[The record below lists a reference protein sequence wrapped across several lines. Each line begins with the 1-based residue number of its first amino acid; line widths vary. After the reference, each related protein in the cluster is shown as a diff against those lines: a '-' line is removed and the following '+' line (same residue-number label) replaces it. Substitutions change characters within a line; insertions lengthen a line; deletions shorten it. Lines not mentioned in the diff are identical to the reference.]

1 MKKLFALLLAVV
13 LLMGAVPT
21 VAFAAETSYSKAD
34 YQVVL
39 DKLNALY
46 GTKIRFATA
55 EELQKIGFV
64 PESIEISPAEFEKEM
79 LNQIEVCEAA
89 NLEALA
95 ASERSRSMKVDESG
109 SGICKPSRVVIQGS
123 TYPYYDI
130 RPVTGANVH
139 LEAVVNNHN
148 GYWQFSR
155 IKDVM
160 TTSTQS
166 IPYPWFL
173 ANTYNHQFIDTR
185 RTCALDLYGS
195 TLDRYGAIV
204 DPHAYR
210 YVEFWAG
217 TGMGTP

>member
-1 MKKLFALLLAVV
+1 MKKLFAVLLAVV
-13 LLMGAVPT
+13 LLMGAVST
-21 VAFAAETSYSKAD
+21 IAFAAETSYSKAD
-34 YQVVL
+34 YQAVL

-46 GTKIRFATA
+46 GTKIRFATE
-55 EELQKIGFV
+55 EELQENGFV
-64 PESIEISPAEFEKEM
+64 PESIEISPAEFEKEI
-79 LNQIEVCEAA
+79 LNQIVVCEAA
-89 NLEALA
+89 NREALA

-109 SGICKPSRVVIQGS
+109 SGICKSSRVVTQGA

-139 LEAVVNNHN
+139 LEAVVNNYN
-148 GYWQFSR
+148 GYWRFSR
-155 IKDVM
+155 IEDVM

-173 ANTYNHQFIDTR
+173 AETYNYQFIDTR

-195 TLDRYGAIV
+195 TFDRYGTIV
-204 DPHAYR
+204 PNAYR

-217 TGMGTP
+217 AGMGTP